1 MAYQNNED
9 EGIHVYG
16 HARDGTCGTPLLQAD
31 HRATYQHPNCQ
42 LSRSVRR
49 GNRLR
54 RHCRLSSRARAFDVS
69 SCHATSDSSSEELSE
84 ADVAEE
90 SSSSAGVIMIRG
102 IEKEEIEEDDE
113 PSVDV
118 DTEELVVNTTFKSVV
133 YSLIA
138 SGRDTHEV

>member
-1 MAYQNNED
+1 
-9 EGIHVYG
+9 
-16 HARDGTCGTPLLQAD
+16 
-31 HRATYQHPNCQ
+31 
-42 LSRSVRR
+42 
-49 GNRLR
+49 
-54 RHCRLSSRARAFDVS
+54 VS

-113 PSVDV
+113 LSVDV
-118 DTEELVVNTTFKSVV
+118 DTEELFVNTTFKLVA

-138 SGRDTHEV
+138 SGRDTHED